1 MTNLRYL
8 SSFAIASI
16 LYAIGIF
23 SVIWLWDTK
32 APTPKIN
39 EEVIKIA
46 LIAPPKPIIQ
56 AKPTPP
62 TPPKP
67 KIPEPPKP
75 KKIIKKP
82 KPKKVVKKVISRTK
96 SKPKK
101 VIKKVTPKPKKVIK
115 KPKHK
120 KVVKKVISTP
130 KPKPQP
136 KAVVREVA
144 SEPIIKAE
152 TKAVEM
158 TPSSPP
164 TQPKINLDAKKRMFL
179 RSVRNSIYAN
189 KKYPPIAKRRNI
201 QGRVKV
207 TFDIDQNG
215 QISNIRTNGGSKILQ
230 KAARKSVLKS
240 APLTVPSALYG
251 QFPMQNVSI
260 NIDFKLQ

>member
-8 SSFAIASI
+8 SSFTIASI

-32 APTPKIN
+32 VPTPKTN
-39 EEVIKIA
+39 KEVIKIA
-46 LIAPPKPIIQ
+46 LIAPPKPAIK
-56 AKPTPP
+56 AKP

-67 KIPEPPKP
+67 KIPEPPKVEP
-75 KKIIKKP
+75 K
-82 KPKKVVKKVISRTK
+82 
-96 SKPKK
+96 
-101 VIKKVTPKPKKVIK
+101 PKPKKVIK
-115 KPKHK
+115 KLKPK
-120 KVVKKVISTP
+120 KVVKRVTP
-130 KPKPQP
+130 KPKPKKVIKKTEP
-136 KAVVREVA
+136 KKVVKRVVSTPKPVVREVT
-144 SEPIIKAE
+144 SEPIIKTE
-152 TKAVEM
+152 TKVVER
-158 TPSSPP
+158 TPPAPP
-164 TQPKINLDAKKRMFL
+164 PQPKINLNAKKRMFL

-215 QISNIRTNGGSKILQ
+215 QISNIRTSGGSKILQ

-240 APLTVPSALYG
+240 APFTIPSVLYG
-251 QFPMQNVSI
+251 EFPMQNVSI